1 MDVTGKRKEVN
12 KMKKIEKLFIIITI
26 VFFVYLLISFI
37 DVNLHNNAAE
47 TAKEIANW
55 NFFKILFD

>member
-1 MDVTGKRKEVN
+1 MVKEVTI
-12 KMKKIEKLFIIITI
+12 MTKIEKVLMIVSIAFIA
-26 VFFVYLLISFI
+26 YLLISFI

-55 NFFKILFD
+55 NFFRLFNK

>member
-1 MDVTGKRKEVN
+1 MT
-12 KMKKIEKLFIIITI
+12 KIEKVLMIVSIAFIA
-26 VFFVYLLISFI
+26 YLLISFI

-55 NFFKILFD
+55 NFFRLFNK